1 MTTITENDIRPDAL
15 MAGQAERFMN
25 DVARLLERKSE
36 FVEVGCPACGAQ
48 NSKHRFIKYEMNY
61 VDCQECETMY
71 ISPRPTPAVLDYY
84 YSNSEN
90 YAYWNELIFPASE
103 AARRKNIFQPRAER
117 LAAALSKFGVSRN
130 MLLEVGSGFGTFAEC
145 ARDLGLFDRIVAIEP
160 TPDLAQTCRD
170 KGFEVLESP
179 FEHVDFSAYQ
189 ASVVAAFEVIEHL
202 FSPKEFF
209 ETAFKVLEPGGL
221 VVVSCPNGKG
231 FDVEMMQDLAGAVDV
246 EHLNYFNP
254 KSLSHLVESCG
265 FAVLEAYTPGVL
277 DVDLVHK
284 KAVSGEIDLSGNAF
298 LQKILLDEFDQYG
311 LAFQRFLA
319 ENGLSGHLM
328 LVARKPG

>member
-15 MAGQAERFMN
+15 MAGQAQRYMN

-36 FVEVGCPACGAQ
+36 FVDVGCPACGSR
-48 NSKHRFIKYEMNY
+48 NHKHRFIKYELNY
-61 VDCQECETMY
+61 VDCQECQSMFIT
-71 ISPRPTPAVLDYY
+71 PRPTPQVLDYY

-90 YAYWNELIFPASE
+90 YAYWNEFIFPASE
-103 AARRKNIFQPRAER
+103 DARRKNIFQPRAER
-117 LAAALSKFGVSRN
+117 LAEAVKKFGVSRN
-130 MLLEVGSGFGTFAEC
+130 MLLEVGSGFGTFAKCVQE
-145 ARDLGLFDRIVAIEP
+145 LNLFDRIVAIEP

-170 KGFEVLESP
+170 KGLEVLESP
-179 FEHVDFSAYQ
+179 FEHLDFSAYQ

-209 ETAFKVLEPGGL
+209 DTAYNVLEPGGL

-231 FDVEMMQDLAGAVDV
+231 FDVEMLQELASAVDV

-254 KSLSHLVESCG
+254 KSLSRLAESCG
-265 FAVLEAYTPGVL
+265 FTVLEASTPGVL

-284 KAVSGEIDLSGNAF
+284 KAKSGELDLSNNAF
-298 LQKILLDEFDQYG
+298 LKKILLDEFDQYG
-311 LAFQRFLA
+311 RSFQKYLA

-328 LVARKPG
+328 LVARKPA